1 MASIQT
7 NLAANSALLNLG
19 VSGMGLNKEITRLSS
34 GFRINSSGDDAAGLA
49 IANKLRGEGASL
61 TVASRNAAQ
70 ASSMLQIADGA
81 TNTISNILDRL
92 KELATESNS
101 DTIGTQRP
109 KLDAEFQQL
118 ISEIGRIAGTTQY
131 QGSNLVDGTF
141 GAAVD
146 TNPANSTVLAVASVT
161 GVTATGVAA
170 GTYTIT
176 KPSAGHLTMSNA
188 GGTLTQTITD
198 VAGAQSLNF
207 SAFGITVNTGAAYVA
222 DAAVGN
228 VVVAGSGGNFMV
240 SSSGHYSTTDLI
252 SLNAINLTTGAS
264 GLNLAGLDVT
274 SAANAQTALT
284 RVDAAIDAANTAIGA
299 IGAAESRLSFA
310 STNVATIS
318 QNVTAAESTIRDADM
333 AAETTAF
340 SKFNIL
346 QQAGMAMLAQANSTA
361 GQVLTLLH

>member
-7 NLAANSALLNLG
+7 NLAANSALLNIG

-92 KELATESNS
+92 KELATEANS

-109 KLDAEFQQL
+109 KLDAEYQSL
-118 ISEIGRIAGTTQY
+118 LSEIDRTSATTQY
-131 QGSNLVDGTF
+131 QGSNLIDGTF
-141 GAAVD
+141 GSSVTAG
-146 TNPANSTVLAVASVT
+146 TVLAISGVASA
-161 GVTATGVAA
+161 TASGVAA

-176 KPSAGHLTMSNA
+176 KVGSNLHMVNSAA
-188 GGTLTQTITD
+188 TLSQDVAD
-198 VAGAQSLNF
+198 VAGAQTINF
-207 SAFGITVNTGAAYVA
+207 SAFGIKVTTNSSYLGGE
-222 DAAVGN
+222 AAVGT
-228 VVVAGSGGNFMV
+228 VVVGGSGGKFMV
-240 SSSGHYSTTDLI
+240 SSSGQYGTNDVI
-252 SLNAINLTTGAS
+252 SLNAVNLTV
-264 GLNLAGLDVT
+264 AGLGLTGTNVL
-274 SAANAQTALT
+274 SSANAVTALG
-284 RVDAAIDAANTAIGA
+284 AIDGGIDNANTAIGT
-299 IGAAESRLSFA
+299 IGAAESRLAFA
-310 STNVATIS
+310 STNVATIT
-318 QNVTAAESTIRDADM
+318 QNVSAAESTIRDADM

-361 GQVLTLLH
+361 GNVLTLLH